1 MKAWF
6 YKNGAYAFMGLSV
19 FVDFANQ
26 LMSTLA
32 DGLLIAAA
40 ACLMRASAL
49 KKTDSYRVALRG
61 HN

>member
-49 KKTDSYRVALRG
+49 KKTES
-61 HN
+61 